1 MLYVTT
7 HRCWQSDISRR
18 YVFGYASID
27 VSCLGHHETLHHG
40 KPAEMDIGV
49 SHDASIMRH
58 APHTICRRGCIFSS
72 TAAEICSVH
81 AAVFAAPTA
90 PSSAYFKSTQ
100 DYADRDR
107 ASQQRDIPPAMW
119 RMIQATG
126 QTCICPVADTGASIV
141 TVSRVAV
148 PQPPAHTRKPRP
160 CERGVWRH
168 QT

>member
-100 DYADRDR
+100 DYA
-107 ASQQRDIPPAMW
+107 
-119 RMIQATG
+119 
-126 QTCICPVADTGASIV
+126 
-141 TVSRVAV
+141 
-148 PQPPAHTRKPRP
+148 
-160 CERGVWRH
+160 
-168 QT
+168 